1 MLGSTAIA
9 FFAGLGAAIW
19 VYLKFSKR
27 ATGQDFVKT
36 LLPAVITGVFV
47 FFVALTI
54 LWTIF

>member
-1 MLGSTAIA
+1 MLGTTAIA

-19 VYLKFSKR
+19 VYMKFSKR
-27 ATGQDFVKT
+27 ATAQDLVKT
-36 LLPAVITGVFV
+36 VMPAVITGVFV